1 MRKNFLFLI
10 LCLSFSAFAEVTP
23 PNYNFSLDSLQVF
36 KPGSTREAFEKKY
49 GKGEVWKEQNKTVVL
64 KYYVAQIRYKFP
76 VFVQVF
82 DGKVVD
88 FFARLPTYFLHD
100 VFHQSLINRIG
111 KQDKY
116 FKVEGNALYSWKN
129 KKGIDHTYSGTC
141 TITCFPIFYSEALN
155 RPPEG
160 MNNYKPL
167 VDQFNSSASLQESL
181 KRGSSNL

>member
-1 MRKNFLFLI
+1 MRKIFLFLM
-10 LCLSFSAFAEVTP
+10 LSLPFHLQAEVKP
-23 PNYNFSLDSLQVF
+23 ANYDFSLESLKVF

-49 GKGEVWKEQNKTVVL
+49 GKGEVWKKENKTVIL

-100 VFHQSLINRIG
+100 LFHQSIINRVG

-116 FKVEGNALYSWKN
+116 FRVENNALYKWVN
-129 KKGIDHTYSGTC
+129 KKGIDYTYSGTC
-141 TITCFPIFYSEALN
+141 TITCFPIFYSEALSK
-155 RPPEG
+155 PPSG
-160 MNNYKPL
+160 MNKYKPL
-167 VDQFNSSASLQESL
+167 VAQFNSSARHEDSLG
-181 KRGSSNL
+181 RGTNL

>member
-1 MRKNFLFLI
+1 MRKIFLFLI
-10 LCLSFSAFAEVTP
+10 LSLPLLIQAEVTP
-23 PNYNFSLDSLQVF
+23 PNYNFSLDSLKVF
-36 KPGSTREAFEKKY
+36 KPGSTRAAFEKKY
-49 GKGEVWKEQNKTVVL
+49 GKGEVWKEGNKTIVL

-100 VFHQSLINRIG
+100 LFHQSIINRVG

-116 FKVEGNALYSWKN
+116 FRLENNALYKWNN
-129 KKGIDHTYSGTC
+129 KKGIDYIYSGTC

-155 RPPEG
+155 RPPAG
-160 MNNYKPL
+160 MNGYKSL
-167 VDQFNSSASLQESL
+167 VDQFNSSASLEKSL
-181 KRGSSNL
+181 ERGSSL